1 MTSLRDHAAVADEL
15 VRTENLTVAF
25 GEVVALNGVNFRV
38 GRNEIVGLLGDN
50 GAGKTTLVKALI
62 GVHAPASGAIF
73 WHGRPAR
80 FRSPREA
87 RLAGIE
93 TGYQDQALVHSMSIT
108 RNFFLGREL
117 ATHVGP
123 VRVLQTERMREVTEQ
138 QLGELGFGDT
148 LRPDD
153 PIEKLSGGERQIIAI
168 GRAMYFGAE
177 LLLLDE
183 PTAALSE
190 ERIRLVLGLV
200 RAARDKGLSVVF
212 VTHKAEEVFHVAD
225 RFVILQNGLNYAD
238 FRKEDTNLR
247 DLEKLFIYSKLTAM
261 RELAA
266 SIAHQIRNPLGVMKL
281 SMQMLR
287 DRFSAADR
295 GDERRELVNMIIGE
309 MESLHQT
316 VDALLDFARPLQC
329 QVSLVPVRD
338 VIDQALRQIP
348 VNGFPDVHIE
358 VDLADAA
365 IGWPLDRNLMA
376 HAISNL
382 VVNALEASR
391 AGGRVRVGA
400 QVRDR
405 RLWLEVQDWGDGM
418 DEKVQGQAFN
428 FFFSTKEGGTGLGLP
443 IVRRIVEQ
451 HRGSMQLDS
460 APGLGTTVRLAI

>member
-1 MTSLRDHAAVADEL
+1 MTSVRDHETLSDDL

-25 GEVVALNGVNFRV
+25 GKVVALNGVNFRV
-38 GRNEIVGLLGDN
+38 GRGEIVGLLGDN
-50 GAGKTTLVKALI
+50 GAGKTTLIKTLI
-62 GVHAPASGAIF
+62 GCNEPSAGAIY
-73 WHGRPAR
+73 WHGRPTR

-93 TGYQDQALVHSMSIT
+93 IGYQVQALVHSMSIT

-117 ATHVGP
+117 AVKLGP
-123 VRVLQTERMREVTEQ
+123 VRVLQTKRMREITAQ
-138 QLGELGFGDT
+138 QLKELGFGDS
-148 LRPDD
+148 LHPDD

-200 RAARDKGLSVVF
+200 RKARDKGLSVVF

-238 FRKEDTNLR
+238 FRKQDTNLP
-247 DLEKLFIYSKLTAM
+247 DLEKLFIYSNLTAM
-261 RELAA
+261 RELTA
-266 SIAHQIRNPLGVMKL
+266 SIAHQIKNPLGVMKL

-287 DRFSAADR
+287 DRFSAASYD
-295 GDERRELVNMIIGE
+295 DERVELANMIIGE

-316 VDALLDFARPLQC
+316 VETLLDFARPLKC
-329 QVSLVPVRD
+329 QVLLVRVRD
-338 VIDQALRQIP
+338 VIDWALRSVP
-348 VNGFPDVHIE
+348 VNVFPGARIQ
-358 VDLADAA
+358 VDLPDDTLAY
-365 IGWPLDRNLMA
+365 PLDRNLMA

-382 VVNALEASR
+382 VVNALEASE
-391 AGGRVRVGA
+391 AGGPVRIGA
-400 QVRDR
+400 QIHER
-405 RLWLEVQDWGDGM
+405 RLQLEVQDWGEGM
-418 DEKVQGQAFN
+418 DEKVQSQAFG

-443 IVRRIVEQ
+443 IVRRIVDQ
-451 HRGSMQLDS
+451 HRGSLQLES
-460 APGLGTTVRLAI
+460 TPGVGTTVRLTI